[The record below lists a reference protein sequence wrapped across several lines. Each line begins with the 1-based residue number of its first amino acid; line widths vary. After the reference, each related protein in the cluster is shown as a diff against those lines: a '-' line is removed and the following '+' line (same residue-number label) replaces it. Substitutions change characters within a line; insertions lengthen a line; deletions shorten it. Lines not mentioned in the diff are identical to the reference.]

1 MLLTLL
7 SLSCERTS
15 SQAPQ
20 LARLIREAR
29 LKDAVTMGRQRFER
43 MASRDDTC
51 AEEGA
56 LLGRA
61 MLLIG
66 MAEGASEVFHQQLK
80 AYDQVSR
87 GMVRWHSALDQA
99 WLFQHLNR
107 ASRAVEC
114 WNIVAKDS
122 EAPIELRV
130 EGLCGAAVSLQA
142 LGQHAHA
149 AAAAEHALSL
159 CDESSAAHLRE
170 CAQAIRLEVLARLRL
185 LDCEDLSDHAF
196 AQRTVDAL
204 RDAPS
209 REKLAEMAS
218 TLLSHAG
225 IPPLL
230 VARVSFI
237 RGGLLGDRQG
247 ARLEAVSAFIRWLRE
262 HELGGVD
269 ATSRIEACLAM
280 LSAQALGIARE
291 MIQPL
296 AGSEREID
304 ANPHAMDIQY
314 CLSKIHHGDGRFGDS
329 MKQYKRHVA
338 QAMRVVHG
346 TVMSRID
353 MPVAGLSTPSQ
364 DTTGLRLPPRYRAA
378 YRYIIEHLHDN
389 ELSVREVAGR
399 LGVTERALQL
409 AFRNH
414 LGVTPAEL
422 IRGERMKRIRSE
434 LDEVSDT
441 GGRARVLD
449 VASRWGISN
458 RSTLANALKR
468 AQPMSEQVSIA

>member
-15 SQAPQ
+15 GHAPE
-20 LARLIREAR
+20 LTRLIRDAR
-29 LKDAVTMGRQRFER
+29 LKDAVAIGRQRFER
-43 MASRDDTC
+43 QSARD
-51 AEEGA
+51 ALHPEEGA

-61 MLLIG
+61 MLVVGL
-66 MAEGASEVFHQQLK
+66 AEAASEVFHQQLK

-99 WLFQHLNR
+99 WLFHHLNK

-114 WNIVAKDS
+114 WNIVARDP
-122 EAPIELRV
+122 EAPLALRV
-130 EGLCGAAVSLQA
+130 EGLCGAALSLQA

-149 AAAAEHALSL
+149 LVAANHACSL
-159 CDESSAAHLRE
+159 CDEADAASLRH
-170 CAQAIRLEVLARLRL
+170 CAMAVQVEVQARQRL
-185 LDCEDLSDHAF
+185 LDCDDLCDHAF
-196 AQRTVDAL
+196 AQRTI
-204 RDAPS
+204 DAPRQPAS
-209 REKLAEMAS
+209 RESLAADAARLMSQPGLA
-218 TLLSHAG
+218 
-225 IPPLL
+225 PLL
-230 VARVSFI
+230 ATRLAFL
-237 RGGLLGDRQG
+237 RGGLLGDQPA
-247 ARLEAVSAFIRWLRE
+247 ARLESIAAFIRWVRE
-262 HELGGVD
+262 RGLAGMD
-269 ATSRIEACLAM
+269 TSARIEACLSL
-280 LSAQALGIARE
+280 LSGQALAAARE
-291 MIQPL
+291 LIQPL

-314 CLSKIHHGDGRFGDS
+314 CLSKIHFGDGRFTDS
-329 MKQYKRHVA
+329 MRQYKRHVA

-346 TVMSRID
+346 TVMNRIEA
-353 MPVAGLSTPSQ
+353 PVAGLAAPSQ

-422 IRGERMKRIRSE
+422 IRSERMKRIEGE
-434 LDEVSDT
+434 LNQASDS
-441 GGRARVLD
+441 GGRLRVLD
-449 VASRWGISN
+449 VANRWGISN
-458 RSTLANALKR
+458 RSTLANAFKR
-468 AQPMSEQVSIA
+468 SQPAAASAAA

>member
-1 MLLTLL
+1 
-7 SLSCERTS
+7 
-15 SQAPQ
+15 
-20 LARLIREAR
+20 
-29 LKDAVTMGRQRFER
+29 
-43 MASRDDTC
+43 
-51 AEEGA
+51 
-56 LLGRA
+56 
-61 MLLIG
+61 
-66 MAEGASEVFHQQLK
+66 
-80 AYDQVSR
+80 
-87 GMVRWHSALDQA
+87 
-99 WLFQHLNR
+99 
-107 ASRAVEC
+107 
-114 WNIVAKDS
+114 
-122 EAPIELRV
+122 
-130 EGLCGAAVSLQA
+130 
-142 LGQHAHA
+142 
-149 AAAAEHALSL
+149 
-159 CDESSAAHLRE
+159 
-170 CAQAIRLEVLARLRL
+170 
-185 LDCEDLSDHAF
+185 
-196 AQRTVDAL
+196 
-204 RDAPS
+204 
-209 REKLAEMAS
+209 MAS
-218 TLLSHAG
+218 TLLSQPDV
-225 IPPLL
+225 PPLL
-230 VARVSFI
+230 VARVSFL

-262 HELGGVD
+262 HELGGLD
-269 ATSRIEACLAM
+269 ATSRIEACLAL
-280 LSAQALGIARE
+280 LSAQALGTARE
-291 MIQPL
+291 VIQPL

-314 CLSKIHHGDGRFGDS
+314 CLSKIHLGDGRFGDS

-346 TVMSRID
+346 SVMSRID
-353 MPVAGLSTPSQ
+353 MPVAGLAAPSQ

-409 AFRNH
+409 AFRNN

-468 AQPMSEQVSIA
+468 AQPMTEQVSIG